1 MASLGREVDVNLAGP
16 ALIGREMVVNSG
28 IWREGG
34 LQGSQGVTRNF
45 PHAGLGE
52 MPSEDR
58 LQDIPVV
65 SRQPGDKSESAEAVV
80 KFWETVL
87 PAAGDSAKLGE
98 KGVYVGEALPPVP
111 QKLAEKIRA
120 WEFVDMA
127 ELLPEF
133 WAPKLEEKEG
143 GQASSARRRRP
154 VTELKT
160 WLQGFA
166 IYVAVMSGKHL
177 GAVPQLMSFM
187 VSIIRAAEDYAGLAW
202 VRYDAA
208 YRRQAVASGNRA
220 WSQINPSLFSL
231 CFTGKAQVANRC
243 DLCLAATHT
252 TRECSLAL
260 DGDPDLPT
268 RMRAV
273 ESAVVVFANRGG
285 AQTVDRRQS
294 GSQRRLQDDICR
306 VWNEKRCY
314 FKRCRFRHACAACAG
329 NHPMVD
335 CPNGGTGG
343 GPVRQPSQ
351 PPRPRGLPPLP
362 GWEQGRQGRPPW
374 N

>member
-1 MASLGREVDVNLAGP
+1 M
-16 ALIGREMVVNSG
+16 
-28 IWREGG
+28 
-34 LQGSQGVTRNF
+34 
-45 PHAGLGE
+45 
-52 MPSEDR
+52 
-58 LQDIPVV
+58 
-65 SRQPGDKSESAEAVV
+65 
-80 KFWETVL
+80 
-87 PAAGDSAKLGE
+87 
-98 KGVYVGEALPPVP
+98 
-111 QKLAEKIRA
+111 
-120 WEFVDMA
+120 
-127 ELLPEF
+127 
-133 WAPKLEEKEG
+133 
-143 GQASSARRRRP
+143 
-154 VTELKT
+154 TELKT

-166 IYVAVMSGKHL
+166 IYVAVMSGKHP
-177 GAVPQLMSFM
+177 GAVPQLMSYM

-208 YRRQAVASGNRA
+208 YRRQAAAGLGPRSTRH
-220 WSQINPSLFSL
+220 
-231 CFTGKAQVANRC
+231 FTGKAQVANRC

-252 TRECSLAL
+252 TRECSLAS

-273 ESAVVVFANRGG
+273 ESAVVVFASRGG
-285 AQTVDRRQS
+285 AQPVDRRQS

-362 GWEQGRQGRPPW
+362 GWEQGSQGRPPW